1 MRCPYCVSEIADE
14 ALVCP
19 VCTRDLYLFKPLI
32 ERIDKL
38 EKRVAEQDALAARLA
53 LIEAGGSVSVAT
65 EPGTAAVSDNEAV
78 VSPQVREWLQLWL
91 APLAL
96 LLAAHGLIVLVY
108 DLNTLYLRLVSLLI
122 PLPFGFLLVAR
133 ECRGRAIPLV
143 MLLALAGLA
152 VLGMSAATGW
162 LDATPVL
169 PEGAREWREFIEY
182 AASIGFSYLTGML
195 LGRLVRLRRRA
206 AIRQASVAAALSRLV
221 QNGTQ
226 HTVQVQQAVQKFN
239 DFGGAMIAAATTLM
253 SIYTGL
259 KGVIGG

>member
-1 MRCPYCVSEIADE
+1 MSEIADE

-19 VCTRDLYLFKPLI
+19 VCTRDLYLFKPLL

-38 EKRVAEQDALAARLA
+38 EKRVAGQDALEARLA
-53 LIEAGGSVSVAT
+53 LLEAGSGSVAGES
-65 EPGTAAVSDNEAV
+65 GAAVIADNESV
-78 VSPQVREWLQLWL
+78 VRPLFRELLKLWL
-91 APLAL
+91 LPLAL

-122 PLPFGFLLVAR
+122 PLPFGFLLMVR
-133 ECRGRAIPLV
+133 ECRGRAVPMGMILT
-143 MLLALAGLA
+143 LALLS

-162 LDATPVL
+162 VDGVAVL
-169 PEGAREWREFIEY
+169 PKDAREWREFIEY

-206 AIRQASVAAALSRLV
+206 AIRQASMAAELTRLV
-221 QNGTQ
+221 RNGTQ
-226 HTVQVQQAVQKFN
+226 HTVQVQQAVQKVN
-239 DFGGAMIAAATTLM
+239 EFGGAIVAAGTTLM

-259 KGVIGG
+259 KGFVGN

>member
-19 VCTRDLYLFKPLI
+19 VCTRDLYLFKPLL

-53 LIEAGGSVSVAT
+53 LLEAGSVSVAT
-65 EPGTAAVSDNEAV
+65 EPSAAAVSDDEAV

-96 LLAAHGLIVLVY
+96 LLAAHCLIVLVY

-122 PLPFGFLLVAR
+122 PLPFGFWLVAR
-133 ECRGRAIPLV
+133 EYRGRAIPLV
-143 MLLALAGLA
+143 MLVALAGLA

-221 QNGTQ
+221 QNGSQ